1 MDTDGLGNLQMD
13 CQSYPAAEPSGA
25 LAPRVQGVV
34 VCRPAEVAGRPAWKL
49 ACKRLIDVFGSG
61 LCIVL
66 FLPFALLI
74 VALIRISSP
83 GPAVYRS
90 RRVGEGGRLFT
101 MYKFRTMVS
110 NADELKS
117 DLAHLNERDGVLFKI
132 TDDPRIIPFGR
143 FLRRYSLDEF
153 PQLLNVFVG
162 DMSLVGPRPPILE
175 ECLEYTE
182 EQARRIKVK
191 PGITGLWQVQ
201 ARTDPSFERYVALDL
216 KYIENWNLNLDI
228 EILRKTFG
236 AVVRGTGA

>member
-1 MDTDGLGNLQMD
+1 MDTDGLGSLEME
-13 CQSYPAAEPSGA
+13 CQSYPAAEQA
-25 LAPRVQGVV
+25 EAFAPRVPAVSRV
-34 VCRPAEVAGRPAWKL
+34 RPVEVAWRPAWKL
-49 ACKRLIDVFGSG
+49 ACKRLIDILGSG

-66 FLPFALLI
+66 FLPLALLI
-74 VALIRISSP
+74 AALIRISSP
-83 GPAVYRS
+83 GPAIYRS

-132 TDDPRIIPFGR
+132 TDDPRIIPFGK
-143 FLRRYSLDEF
+143 FLRRYSLDEA
-153 PQLLNVFVG
+153 PQLLNVFLG

-175 ECLEYTE
+175 ECLEYTG

-201 ARTDPSFERYVALDL
+201 ARMDPSFERYVALDL
-216 KYIENWNLNLDI
+216 EYISRWSLNLDF
-228 EILRKTFG
+228 EILLKTFS
-236 AVVRGTGA
+236 VVLRGTGA